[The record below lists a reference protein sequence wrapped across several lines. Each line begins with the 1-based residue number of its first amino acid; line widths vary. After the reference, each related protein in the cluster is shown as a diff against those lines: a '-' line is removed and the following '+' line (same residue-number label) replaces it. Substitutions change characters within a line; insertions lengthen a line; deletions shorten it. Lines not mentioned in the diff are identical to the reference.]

1 MNDEEDEIFPTKN
14 VSRQNREAATR
25 ERKYGQTMWKFM
37 VNYAKFCRQI
47 WISNQVEARK
57 STTMAQYFCKRSRT
71 GIVLFYKCVIKIF
84 VMKLIP
90 YVILIDFIFLK
101 DKINSLYHSC

>member
-57 STTMAQYFCKRSRT
+57 MTTMAKYFCKRS
-71 GIVLFYKCVIKIF
+71 
-84 VMKLIP
+84 
-90 YVILIDFIFLK
+90 
-101 DKINSLYHSC
+101 